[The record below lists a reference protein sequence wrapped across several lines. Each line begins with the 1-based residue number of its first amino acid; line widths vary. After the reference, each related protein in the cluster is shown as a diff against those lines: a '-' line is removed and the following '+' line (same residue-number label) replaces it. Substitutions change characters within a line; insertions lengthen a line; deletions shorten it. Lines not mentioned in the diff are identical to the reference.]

1 MGTCSSSE
9 KFTNTIR
16 VVAPARQNNEQNTPE
31 ETAVFQRI
39 NPALNNLKE
48 VDHKSIFSQEGYCGI
63 ESIRVRSGSYIV
75 GLQVCYNVNLEPKIA
90 DLMGS
95 GPYQNDQL
103 ISFAEDEYID
113 MMTLYY
119 DDVAIAGIEILTT
132 SEKRHFIGN
141 QHNRCYIKETDL
153 RGKERIV
160 VGFRGLVGELLSDL
174 GIYHAEV
181 DLADVLPTRVLD

>member
-9 KFTNTIR
+9 KFTNTIK
-16 VVAPARQNNEQNTPE
+16 VVTPPRETTGQTAIE
-31 ETAVFQRI
+31 ETPVFQRI

-63 ESIRVRSGSYIV
+63 ESIRIRYGSYIV

-95 GPYQNDQL
+95 GSYQNDKL

-113 MMTLYY
+113 MITLYY
-119 DDVAIAGIEILTT
+119 DDVAIAGIEIVTT
-132 SEKRHFIGN
+132 SEKRHFVGN

-160 VGFRGLVGELLSDL
+160 VGFRGLVGESLADL

>member
-9 KFTNTIR
+9 KFTNTIKVVSPSRETSGETTIEDANVFRR
-16 VVAPARQNNEQNTPE
+16 V
-31 ETAVFQRI
+31 
-39 NPALNNLKE
+39 NPTLNNLKE

-63 ESIRVRSGSYIV
+63 ESIRVRYGSYIV

-95 GPYQNDQL
+95 GSYQNDKL

-113 MMTLYY
+113 MITLYY
-119 DDVAIAGIEILTT
+119 DDVAIAGVEIITT
-132 SEKRHFIGN
+132 SDKRHFVGN

-160 VGFRGLVGELLSDL
+160 VGFRGLVGENLADL